1 MLVKPVILCVDDEK
15 IILESLKAELRR
27 EFATDF
33 EIETAAGG
41 EVALE
46 LAKELLYAGLSLLM
60 VISDQNMPGMKGS
73 ELLAQIK
80 SLSPDTHTVLLTG
93 YTDLDAVRDAV
104 NLAGLFR
111 YLSKPW
117 KFEELGFTIRQASRD
132 RAHQHRIRE
141 QKARIRSLTDSMIYA
156 LEAANQQ
163 SDEDT
168 FSHIHRVSL
177 YSATLAKAHGQDDL
191 WVERIALYS
200 QLHDIGKVGVA
211 CQLLNGP
218 EHFTEREIELQKQHV
233 YYGHVILSAEGI
245 DEMAKNIARYH
256 HERWDGTGYL
266 LGLKGEQI
274 PLEARIVALADVFD
288 ALTTPRSYRKPLS
301 FEAAFEELLTLSGT
315 AFDPGLIEVF
325 QTLRGEF
332 ERIHGTVRSDAPQL
346 NPGNLFNRDLPATSE
361 D

>member
-1 MLVKPVILCVDDEK
+1 MVVKPVILCVDDEK

-27 EFATDF
+27 EFASDF
-33 EIETAAGG
+33 DVEIASSG
-41 EVALE
+41 EDALA
-46 LAKELLYAGLSLLM
+46 LAKDLLYDGANLMM

-117 KFEELGFTIRQASRD
+117 KFDELGFTIRQASRD
-132 RAHQHRIRE
+132 HAYQHRIRE

-168 FSHIHRVSL
+168 YSHIHRVSL
-177 YSATLAKAHGQDDL
+177 YSAAIAKAHGQDPL

-211 CQLLNGP
+211 CQLLHGP
-218 EHFTEREIELQKQHV
+218 EYFTEREIELQKQHV
-233 YYGHVILSAEGI
+233 YYGHLILSADGI
-245 DEMAKNIARYH
+245 DEMAANIARYH

-266 LGLKGEQI
+266 EGLKGEAI

-288 ALTTPRSYRKPLS
+288 ALTTPRSYRKSLS
-301 FEAAFEELLTLSGT
+301 FSAAFDELLTLSGT
-315 AFDPGLIEVF
+315 AFDPNLVEIF
-325 QTLRGEF
+325 RSLRGEF
-332 ERIHGTVRSDAPQL
+332 ERIHGLVRTDAPQL
-346 NPGNLFNRDLPATSE
+346 TGNLFNRDLPATSKG
-361 D
+361 